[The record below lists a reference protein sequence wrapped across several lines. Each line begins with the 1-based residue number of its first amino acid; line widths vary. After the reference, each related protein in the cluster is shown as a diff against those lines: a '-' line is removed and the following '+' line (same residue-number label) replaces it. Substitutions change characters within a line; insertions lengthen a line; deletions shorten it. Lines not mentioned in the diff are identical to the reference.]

1 MLILS
6 MGAPWLR
13 RKLQLNPFR
22 VLSKALA
29 FTEPRQ
35 IWNTLRLW
43 MAVLPSSGEKQD
55 GAQQDVQS

>member
-6 MGAPWLR
+6 MGPWQR
-13 RKLQLNPFR
+13 RTQHLNPFQ
-22 VLSKALA
+22 VLSKALVL
-29 FTEPRQ
+29 TEPRQ

-43 MAVLPSSGEKQD
+43 MTVLPSSGEKQD